1 MKKKIVCPE
10 CDGREYIPHVETWEY
25 ENGLGGGQAWNEKCT
40 NCNGTGEIEIP
51 MTNYDYIKSLS
62 IEDMAEHFAM
72 HREPHFPSSPCY
84 VCEYNNPWFCEKID
98 ECNDE
103 YRKAVY
109 KQWLGQEYK
118 GD

>member
-1 MKKKIVCPE
+1 MKKKIMCPE
-10 CDGREYIPHVETWEY
+10 CDGYGVTIQY
-25 ENGLGGGQAWNEKCT
+25 AMNSLGNKLKMIDMKCT
-40 NCNGTGEIEIP
+40 KCNGTGEIEVP
-51 MTNYDYIKSLS
+51 MTNFDYIKSLN

-109 KQWLGQEYK
+109 EQWLGQEYK